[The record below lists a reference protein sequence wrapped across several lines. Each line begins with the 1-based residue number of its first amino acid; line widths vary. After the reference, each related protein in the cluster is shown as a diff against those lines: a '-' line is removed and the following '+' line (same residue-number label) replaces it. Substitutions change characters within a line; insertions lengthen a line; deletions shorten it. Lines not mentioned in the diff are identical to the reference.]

1 MPLAR
6 RLHVHLLC
14 LVLLF
19 SVLPVP
25 AAHAGQMVSLAKD
38 QVYMRGGPGKR
49 ADALFL
55 LQVGYPL
62 EVTGRRGNWLHV
74 RDFERDTG
82 WVYRPLTG
90 RSPHHIVK
98 AKVANVR
105 AGASTRTRI
114 VGTLPYGEIVRTLE
128 RKPGWVKVRHQSG
141 LQGWIAR
148 RLLWGW

>member
-1 MPLAR
+1 MPFAR
-6 RLHVHLLC
+6 RLHVRLLC

-19 SVLPVP
+19 SVLHVP
-25 AAHAGQMVSLAKD
+25 AAQAKQMVSLSKD
-38 QVYMRGGPGKR
+38 QVYMRTGPGQR
-49 ADALFL
+49 SEAVFL
-55 LQVGYPL
+55 LQRGYPL
-62 EVTGRRGNWLHV
+62 EVTGRRGNWVHV
-74 RDFERDTG
+74 RDFENDSG

-98 AKVANVR
+98 AQIANVR

-114 VGTLPYGEIVRTLE
+114 VGKLPYGEIVRTVA
-128 RKPGWVKVRHQSG
+128 RKPGWVKVHHASG